1 MDFPRRNAAEFT
13 FGTGTT
19 AGPSPEAVAVVAQRL
34 LEVATE
40 LQALRSRLDTWF
52 TVDWSSLAATAFRQ
66 DLAQRELD
74 IAGAG
79 RSIEDA
85 AGAVRRYGVLLA
97 AQELAAQPGS
107 PGGVP

>member
-1 MDFPRRNAAEFT
+1 MDFPRGNAAEFT
-13 FGTGTT
+13 FGTGAT

-40 LQALRSRLDTWF
+40 LHALRSRLNTWS
-52 TVDWSSLAATAFRQ
+52 TVNWSSLAATAFRQ
-66 DLAQRELD
+66 DLAQREQD

-85 AGAVRRYGVLLA
+85 AGAVRRYGALLA
-97 AQELAAQPGS
+97 AQELAALPGAL
-107 PGGVP
+107 GGVP